1 MREIEFRAWVD
12 YGNGCGEMLP
22 NVQNHI
28 SGDWAF
34 GNMLMNNVRGCD
46 FKIMQYTGLKD
57 CAGAKIFEGDV
68 LEFDWRYQDS
78 GELYTDDCESIK
90 GVISWCYGKFVCR
103 YFNNALSFDAG
114 DINQATFERFWRD
127 TFNGD
132 SKFYK
137 MTGFKVIGNIHEAQ
151 P

>member
-57 CAGAKIFEGDV
+57 CAGSKIFEGDLIRWAFGQYIQV
-68 LEFDWRYQDS
+68 SEVYYCPEKAAFRQRLISTNQKTDNGEHECEFLERII
-78 GELYTDDCESIK
+78 EEESCQNI
-90 GVISWCYGKFVCR
+90 ICDRWSE
-103 YFNNALSFDAG
+103 
-114 DINQATFERFWRD
+114 I
-127 TFNGD
+127 
-132 SKFYK
+132 
-137 MTGFKVIGNIHEAQ
+137 IGNIHEAQ
-151 P
+151 S